1 MVGYLPVDKKVTL
14 DKGATIGQSIEKN
27 ENAYRTSND
36 MVSFFNS
43 AHSNMHTLAN
53 HSRPVHTGNPILDF
67 GFNAWNAHNVNN
79 IKDKSIFV

>member
-1 MVGYLPVDKKVTL
+1 
-14 DKGATIGQSIEKN
+14 
-27 ENAYRTSND
+27 
-36 MVSFFNS
+36 MVSLLNS